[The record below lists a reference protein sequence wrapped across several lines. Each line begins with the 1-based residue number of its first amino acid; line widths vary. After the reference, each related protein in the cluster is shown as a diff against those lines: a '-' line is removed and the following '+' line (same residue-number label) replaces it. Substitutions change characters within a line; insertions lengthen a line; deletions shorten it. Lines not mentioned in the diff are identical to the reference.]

1 MTARRD
7 DQAVASSSGIPTI
20 SRTLRRPAAA
30 AAEAS
35 ERSGEGQAE
44 PGVQLG
50 LQAGVVPLRG
60 GHRGLEQHPPVQG
73 QPPTRGAIGIADPD
87 LVGERDVGVQVRVAG
102 VGVAVVERRGQDAG
116 GVQLL
121 HPGVPAAGVDR
132 LFLEPADGVLHGG
145 VVGGDDLVGDVLGGD
160 RP

>member
-1 MTARRD
+1 VSIAARRD
-7 DQAVASSSGIPTI
+7 DQAV
-20 SRTLRRPAAA
+20 

-60 GHRGLEQHPPVQG
+60 GHGGLEQHPPVQG

-87 LVGERDVGVQVRVAG
+87 LVGDRDVGVQVRVTGAG
-102 VGVAVVERRGQDAG
+102 VSVVERRGQDAG

-132 LFLEPADGVLHGG
+132 LPLQPADGVLHGG
-145 VVGGDDLVGDVLGGD
+145 VVCSDDLVGDVLGRD
-160 RP
+160 RPQR